1 MKLKKKHTT
10 KGTMTFREWTD
21 TLTEGILKENTEEED
36 DGTLSYES
44 IFKPDINILVAFKN
58 YKNYFQLKPLFDEHG
73 YGFYYPEDKIIILNG
88 ERFVNSNLDFK
99 DLKFVEAH
107 EITHLL
113 LGHTGPYSEED
124 EMDADLGAYILLKNK
139 KLSTDRLVNEF
150 ENRHGVPFTEELLER
165 VKNRL

>member
-1 MKLKKKHTT
+1 MKKA
-10 KGTMTFREWTD
+10 TMTFRSWTD

-73 YGFYYPEDKIIILNG
+73 YGFYYPKDKTIILNG